1 MTVRNLEKIFR
12 PRRIAVVGA
21 SNTPGKVGYTL
32 LKNLVGQE
40 YEGVVYP
47 VNPHREAVQGI
58 VAYRGLAELPQPAD
72 LALIC
77 TPAATVPELVRQ
89 CGEQGTLGVVILSA
103 GFREI
108 GAEGAALEEAIRQ
121 QAARFPGLR
130 IIGPNCLGFMIPGR
144 KLNASFAR
152 GMAPPGRLA
161 FLSQSGALCTA
172 VLDRAQAAGVG
183 FSCFLSLGNM
193 LDVGFDDMLDYLAAD
208 PQTEAVLLYAESI
221 TRARP
226 FMSAARALARQK
238 PIVVYKAGRFADA
251 ARAAASHTGALAGV
265 DAVYEAAFRRAG
277 MVRIFDLDD
286 LTDAAELLARQRVVG
301 GPRLAILTNAGG
313 PGVMACDALLARQGV
328 LATLSDA
335 TLRQLDEC
343 LPPYWSHGNP
353 IDLLGDAPPPRY
365 GEALKIV
372 LADPGV
378 DAALVILT
386 PQAMTEPLATAEAVL
401 AVARE
406 TTKPVLAAWMG
417 ATSVREGAARLA
429 AGGVPT
435 YGTPGHAVRAFMN
448 MVDYARHRELLYE
461 TPRDIPLQF
470 QLDRSA
476 LRAAFEKIAG
486 RHRDVLPEEDSK
498 ALLEIYGVPVAR
510 PLPART
516 ADEAV
521 ALARQLGYP
530 VVLKVHSPDITHKT
544 EVEGVRLN
552 LTHDEAVRRAFDE
565 ILASARRLRP
575 EAELRGVT
583 VQRMVTAVHAVELI
597 VGMQRDPVFGPVILV
612 GMGGVATELFQD
624 RALELPPLN
633 ERLARRM
640 LQSLRAWPLLSG
652 YRGRPV
658 VNVDRLIEV
667 LMRFSYLIADLPELR
682 EADINPLLATPQEVI
697 ALDARVFLD
706 RTRGTTPAAVGPA
719 PAGGSLWRPR
729 YPHLAICPYPE
740 ELVRT
745 TTLAG
750 QELVI
755 RPIKPEDEPAWH
767 ALLSRCSAATL
778 WNRFRYIFKESTHE
792 MATRFCY
799 IDYDREMALVA
810 QQGERLVG
818 VGRLVADPDHDKAEF
833 AVLVE
838 DAWQGKGL
846 GSYLTD
852 ACLEVARQW
861 NLRRVYGETTP
872 DNLPMLNIF
881 RHRGFTLQFDHEGGI
896 VVARRDLR

>member
-32 LKNLVGQE
+32 LKNLVSQG
-40 YEGVVYP
+40 YDGVVYP

-58 VAYRGLAELPQPAD
+58 VAYRGLDQLPQPAD

-77 TPAATVPELVRQ
+77 TPAATVADLVRQ

-103 GFREI
+103 GFRET
-108 GAEGAALEEAIRQ
+108 GPEGAALEEAVRRE
-121 QAARFPGLR
+121 AARFPGLR
-130 IIGPNCLGFMIPGR
+130 ILGPNCLGLMVPGR

-152 GMAPPGRLA
+152 GMAPVGRLA

-172 VLDRAQAAGVG
+172 VLDRALAEGVG
-183 FSCFLSLGNM
+183 FSYFLSLGNM
-193 LDVGFDDMLDYLAAD
+193 LDVGFDDLLDYLAAD
-208 PQTEAVLLYAESI
+208 PQTDAVLLYAESI

-251 ARAAASHTGALAGV
+251 ARAAASHTGALSGV
-265 DAVYEAAFRRAG
+265 DAVYQAAFRRAG

-301 GPRLAILTNAGG
+301 GARLAILTNAGG

-335 TLRQLDEC
+335 TQTQLDAC

-353 IDLLGDAPPPRY
+353 IDVLGDAPPQRY
-365 GEALKIV
+365 AQALKIV

-386 PQAMTEPLATAEAVL
+386 PQAMTDPLATADAVL
-401 AVARE
+401 TVTRE
-406 TTKPVLAAWMG
+406 TPKPVLAAWMG
-417 ATSVREGAARLA
+417 AASVEAGAARLA
-429 AGGVPT
+429 RGGIPT
-435 YGTPGHAVRAFMN
+435 YGTPAHAVRAFMN
-448 MVDYARHRELLYE
+448 MVDYARNRDVLYE
-461 TPRDIPLQF
+461 TPRDIPLAF
-470 QLDRSA
+470 PLDRPA
-476 LRAAFEKIAG
+476 LRAAFEQIAQ
-486 RHRDVLPEEDSK
+486 RHGEVLPEEDSK
-498 ALLEIYGVPVAR
+498 ALLEIYGVPVSR
-510 PLPART
+510 PYPAAT

-521 ALARQLGYP
+521 ARAREIGYP
-530 VVLKVHSPDITHKT
+530 VVLKIHSPDIPHKT
-544 EVEGVRLN
+544 DVEGVQLN
-552 LTHDEAVRRAFDE
+552 LTSDDEVRRAFDAM
-565 ILASARRLRP
+565 LASARRLRP
-575 EAELRGVT
+575 QARLLGVT

-612 GMGGVATELFQD
+612 GMGGVAAELFQD

-640 LQSLRAWPLLSG
+640 LQSLRAWPLLAG
-652 YRGRPV
+652 YRGRPMV
-658 VNVDRLIEV
+658 AVERLVEV
-667 LMRFSYLIADLPELR
+667 LMRFSYLVADLPELR
-682 EADINPLLATPQEVI
+682 EVDINPLLATPQEVI

-706 RTRGTTPAAVGPA
+706 QRGSPLVGAAEPSPSA
-719 PAGGSLWRPR
+719 WRPR

-740 ELVRT
+740 ELARSV
-745 TTLAG
+745 TLAG
-750 QELVI
+750 QTVLV
-755 RPIKPEDEPAWH
+755 RPIKPEDEPAWY

-778 WNRFRYIFKESTHE
+778 WNRFRYIFKEATHE
-792 MATRFCY
+792 MASRFCY

-810 QQGERLVG
+810 QIGDRLVG

-861 NLRRVYGETTP
+861 NLRRVFGETTP
-872 DNLPMLNIF
+872 DNLAMLNIF
-881 RHRGFTLQFDHEGGI
+881 RRRGFTLQFDHEGGI
-896 VVARRDLR
+896 VVAQKDLR

>member
-1 MTVRNLEKIFR
+1 VTVRNLEKIFR

-21 SNTPGKVGYTL
+21 SNTPGKVGHTL
-32 LKNLVGQE
+32 LKNLVSQG
-40 YEGVVYP
+40 YDGVVYP

-58 VAYRGLAELPQPAD
+58 VAYRSLDQLPQPAD

-77 TPAATVPELVRQ
+77 TPAATVPDLVRQ
-89 CGEQGTLGVVILSA
+89 CGEQGILGVVILSA
-103 GFREI
+103 GFREV
-108 GAEGAALEEAIRQ
+108 GPEGAALEEAVRQ

-130 IIGPNCLGFMIPGR
+130 ILGPNCLGLMVPGR

-172 VLDRAQAAGVG
+172 VLDRAQAEGVG
-183 FSCFLSLGNM
+183 FSYFLSLGNM
-193 LDVGFDDMLDYLAAD
+193 LDVGFDDLLDYLAAD
-208 PQTEAVLLYAESI
+208 PQTDAVLMYAESI

-251 ARAAASHTGALAGV
+251 AKAAASHTGALAGV

-286 LTDAAELLARQRVVG
+286 LTGAAELLARQRVVA

-313 PGVMACDALLARQGV
+313 PGVMACDALLARHGV
-328 LATLSDA
+328 LATLSEA
-335 TLRQLDEC
+335 TQSQLDAC

-353 IDLLGDAPPPRY
+353 VDVLGDAPPQRY
-365 GEALKIV
+365 AQALQAV
-372 LADPGV
+372 LGDPGV
-378 DAALVILT
+378 DAVLVILT
-386 PQAMTEPLATAEAVL
+386 PQAMTDPLGTAQAVL
-401 AVARE
+401 AVAQKS
-406 TTKPVLAAWMG
+406 TKPVLAAWMG
-417 ATSVREGAARLA
+417 AASVQAGAARLA
-429 AGGVPT
+429 RSGIPT
-435 YGTPGHAVRAFMN
+435 YDTPGHAVRAFMN
-448 MVDYARHRELLYE
+448 MVDYAHNRELLYE
-461 TPRDIPLQF
+461 TPRDIPLVF
-470 QLDRSA
+470 QLDRPA
-476 LRAAFEKIAG
+476 LRSAFEQIAQ
-486 RHRDVLPEEDSK
+486 RNSEVLPEEDSK
-498 ALLEIYGVPVAR
+498 TLLEIYGVPVSR
-510 PLPART
+510 PYPAAT
-516 ADEAV
+516 AEDAV
-521 ALARQLGYP
+521 ARARQIGYP
-530 VVLKVHSPDITHKT
+530 VVLKIHSPDITHKT
-544 EVEGVRLN
+544 DVEGVQLN
-552 LTHDEAVRRAFDE
+552 LASDDEVRRAFE
-565 ILASARRLRP
+565 AMLASARRLRP
-575 EAELRGVT
+575 DAQILGVT

-612 GMGGVATELFQD
+612 GMGGVAAELFQD

-640 LQSLRAWPLLSG
+640 LQSLRAWPLLAG
-652 YRGRPV
+652 YRGRPMV
-658 VNVDRLIEV
+658 AVDKLIEL

-682 EADINPLLATPQEVI
+682 EVDINPLLATPHEVI

-706 RTRGTTPAAVGPA
+706 RRDSPAAGPLPPA
-719 PAGGSLWRPR
+719 PSGWRPR

-740 ELVRT
+740 ELAREV
-745 TTLAG
+745 TLAG
-750 QELVI
+750 QRLLV

-767 ALLSRCSAATL
+767 ALLARCSAATL
-778 WNRFRYIFKESTHE
+778 WNRFRYIFKEATHE
-792 MATRFCY
+792 MASRFCY

-810 QQGERLVG
+810 QLEDRLVG

-861 NLRRVYGETTP
+861 NLRRVFGETTP

-881 RHRGFTLQFDHEGGI
+881 RRRGFSLQFDHEGGI
-896 VVARRDLR
+896 VVAQKELR